1 MPRMGET
8 MEIARSPNTLI
19 SSTRRTCSETER
31 GGHSAIQRVAPASRA
46 VPPTESVT
54 AAAGFAPRSVTSRFH
69 RRSDRGETVHV
80 LVRPPA
86 EGDPPACRDMVE
98 ERGPHRADPP
108 VAVLARER
116 HGSMRA
122 VAIMLD
128 TPEATIRGYAYN
140 TKRKRVPPATAR
152 RIVTLVLAHRK
163 HPRPLDIWEEQP
175 GLRPFVPL
183 QLRRKRS

>member
-1 MPRMGET
+1 VAIRPSNAWHLRPGLFLL
-8 MEIARSPNTLI
+8 RKVSLRLRGSPQGQSHHGSI
-19 SSTRRTCSETER
+19 D
-31 GGHSAIQRVAPASRA
+31 A
-46 VPPTESVT
+46 
-54 AAAGFAPRSVTSRFH
+54 
-69 RRSDRGETVHV
+69 SDRGETVHV

-140 TKRKRVPPATAR
+140 TKLKRVPPATAR

-163 HPRPLDIWEEQP
+163 HPRALDIWEEQP
-175 GLRPFVPL
+175 GLRPFVAL